1 MDIEHILKKS
11 MKKQEPQGDKIFALD
26 IGTRTVV
33 GIIGERVDDKYH
45 IIDCVVAP
53 HTRRAMVD
61 GQIEDIK
68 QVAKIVGQVKE
79 KLEQRNGMTLSRACI
94 AAAGR
99 TLKTVNISKAFDVS
113 GSEIITE
120 EMVASM
126 EMETISAA
134 QAELDEITQNEKVL
148 FYCVGHNVVTYRLDN
163 YKMISVNGHKGSHV
177 EIDMVVAF
185 LPGIVV
191 ESLYSVM
198 ELNGLEVQSLTL
210 EPIAAMNVIVPQE
223 IRLINIALV
232 DIGAGTSDIAIAK
245 DGSIIAYAMAT
256 VAGDEITE
264 DIIRNFLVDFTMAE
278 QMKCDADNKDTI
290 EYRDIFGMAHTVE
303 REDFI
308 EKILPCMDVLAGTIC
323 DTILK
328 INGESPQAVFL
339 VGGGSLINGLTTLV
353 ADKLNMDESHVAV
366 GGSEFLRDVDTGD
379 YKMGAEFIT
388 PIGIGVTALNDRGYD
403 FSVINVNGKK
413 VRVFDTKKLTV
424 YQLLSLAGYKAGDI
438 MGHSGQGLSFILN
451 GNKVF
456 RKGTLMAPAEIKV
469 NGNGAGLTTVVTQ
482 GDSVEF
488 IPAKNGENARTTL
501 SEEIDYQ
508 KYRSGTVRFGDKE
521 YKFGIEATVNGE
533 KKTPKYEIQPLDN
546 IVIGGILTLGDLLS
560 NIGVEYEESFAING
574 EYAEEAALLS
584 DGDVITLKM
593 RSAAPTRETA
603 PEPAREAAP
612 APFREVPAAAGRE
625 TALVRDGDPAREA
638 GAARAAA
645 VGEAGAVRAAA
656 PARDAVTARSAG
668 AAPVKGTVT
677 PAARET
683 AAVKGTTDEDEPE
696 IEVYEAPRK
705 NSAAKAYD
713 EADEPRRTPPTL
725 AELYSNIDEDLT
737 FIEEPEELPPPPPVE
752 EGPSPADIVPPIT
765 INLNG
770 RPLTL
775 PEKTDGTPH
784 TFLEVL
790 SYVDIDTKNPV
801 GKDVELTLN
810 GVEINFSQELKAG
823 DNAIV
828 RWRD

>member
-11 MKKQEPQGDKIFALD
+11 MKKQGQQGDKIFALD

-33 GIIGERVDDKYH
+33 GIIGEKIDDKYH
-45 IIDCVVAP
+45 VVDCVVAP

-99 TLKTVNISKAFDVS
+99 TLKTVNISKEFDVS

-134 QAELDEITQNEKVL
+134 QSELDEITQNERIL
-148 FYCVGHNVVTYRLDN
+148 FYCVGHNVVSYRLDN
-163 YKMISVNGHKGSHV
+163 YKMISVNGHKGSRV

-264 DIIRNFLVDFTMAE
+264 DIIKNFLVDFSMAE
-278 QMKCDADNKDTI
+278 QMKCDADDNDII
-290 EYRDIFGMAHTVE
+290 EYKDIFGIAHAVS
-303 REDFI
+303 REEFI
-308 EKILPCMDVLAGTIC
+308 EKILPCMDNLAKTIC

-328 INGESPQAVFL
+328 INGEAPQAVFL
-339 VGGGSLINGLTTLV
+339 VGGGSLIKGLTTLV
-353 ADKLNMDESHVAV
+353 ADKLDMNEDRVAV

-388 PIGIGVTALNDRGYD
+388 PIGIGVTALSDRGYD
-403 FSVINVNGKK
+403 FSVIKVNGKK

-438 MGHSGQGLSFILN
+438 MGHSGQGLSFTLN

-456 RKGTLMAPAEIKV
+456 RKGSLMSPAEIKV
-469 NGNGAGLTTVVTQ
+469 NGSSAGLTTVITQ
-482 GDSVEF
+482 GDNVEF
-488 IPAKNGENARTTL
+488 IPAKNGENARTSL
-501 SEEIDYQ
+501 KDEINYR
-508 KYRSGTVRFGDKE
+508 KYRSGTVQFGEKE
-521 YKFGIEATVNGE
+521 YKFGIEAIVNGE
-533 KKTPKYEIQPLDN
+533 KKTPNYEIQPLDN

-560 NIGVEYEESFAING
+560 SIGIEYQDNFAING
-574 EYAEEAALLS
+574 EYAEESALLS
-584 DGDVITLKM
+584 DGDVITIKM
-593 RSAAPTRETA
+593 GRKTQEAEPEKTAVSNIAP
-603 PEPAREAAP
+603 PPFKEAAQTTSVTENTAVQASP
-612 APFREVPAAAGRE
+612 AAVRTMPAREVPAVQ
-625 TALVRDGDPAREA
+625 T
-638 GAARAAA
+638 
-645 VGEAGAVRAAA
+645 A
-656 PARDAVTARSAG
+656 PA
-668 AAPVKGTVT
+668 
-677 PAARET
+677 
-683 AAVKGTTDEDEPE
+683 
-696 IEVYEAPRK
+696 
-705 NSAAKAYD
+705 AAKATSAAAQVMPAAVHTAPAQAA
-713 EADEPRRTPPTL
+713 EQERRMPPTL

-737 FIEEPEELPPPPPVE
+737 YIEEPAELPPEPE
-752 EGPSPADIVPPIT
+752 EEKPTAEDIIPPIT
-765 INLNG
+765 ITLNG
-770 RPLTL
+770 RTLTL
-775 PEKTDGTPH
+775 PEKTNGEPH
-784 TFLEVL
+784 IFLEVL
-790 SYVDIDTKNPV
+790 GYVDIDTKNPV

-810 GVEINFSQELKAG
+810 GVEINFSEELHAG
-823 DNAIV
+823 DNAVV
-828 RWRD
+828 RWKD